1 MYPMTESSSN
11 RLEVSLKAPPLYTP
25 FFIGILKSKINV
37 FKGLGNKSLI
47 AVGSLVN

>member
-1 MYPMTESSSN
+1 MYPMTREFIQSPLSFF
-11 RLEVSLKAPPLYTP
+11 EGPAPLYT
-25 FFIGILKSKINV
+25 FFIGILKSKIKV